1 MSWTGMIAAAMLFAG
16 FSASDVYGVSAAEA
30 SENNETR
37 IIIRYED
44 GKAKMLSG
52 QPGRTM
58 SALGV
63 SSSAVRGVRIH
74 SAGAK
79 RSVSGRFEVVPVTL
93 DAGADRRRILKQ
105 LEDLPGVKYAEF
117 DAPVKICVDPMVG
130 DQYYMSQVNA
140 AGAWTALGNKGN
152 SSFVVVV
159 MDTGIDKIHP
169 DLAGNLWVNA
179 NEIPGNNIDD
189 DGNGFIDDINGW
201 DFWNDDNDPT
211 DDHGHGTHVSGIIAA
226 LENGQGITGIA
237 PNTKIMT
244 FKIMNANG
252 MGGIGDTTIALDLIR
267 EYKTRASNPVD
278 IRAINMSFGGT
289 SGSRSVRE
297 FIEELGGLGIAV
309 FAAAGNDSQD
319 NDIFPQFPAN
329 YDAANLVS
337 VGSLDSA
344 NAHSWFTNYG
354 QASVPVY
361 AYGSDILS
369 TTMGGNYGYM
379 SGTSMATPVALGCF
393 LLGWSADPSMTV
405 YEALTKFHAG
415 LENTTN
421 VPMGRA
427 HAYKAVTTALPSR
440 FAYRMLEHLALFSFP
455 TGESGTTPVPG
466 TVVGRGLGTGTF
478 TINDDALVKGAGDAT
493 TQSVVSRIF
502 TRVASTPYKN
512 LRVNGGKAIR
522 RMLINA
528 PRYQIAQGGFA
539 ANRILAHDGVFVR
552 NGNMLYFV
560 ARDTARSDGLAGVRY
575 FVEYDVEHETWNEYA
590 INNTYNWD
598 IDNTYGMFMKGRYVY
613 LMNSSVNST
622 IIWRFDTEAK
632 VLSPRTI
639 ANIENMSMSAFAWGG
654 GKVWFAGGSSAS
666 PLKDSVGEF
675 NPDTG
680 EVTIRWTLPE
690 RLYYSSMVYRNGK
703 LYIAGGQTAGW
714 DYITSAYVLDT
725 TTGNY
730 RATTLPFAFMK
741 GQLVFGANRLYCLL
755 GNFAAAGD
763 DQMVGRYGNQYMAG
777 YADLTTSGWLGEW
790 KIHPEFIYPK
800 ISNPDGY
807 VFFTGVEGTSL
818 EGTPNRL
825 LYMFSDEP
833 ANEWTVG
840 GFYAPSGTIQPDPVD
855 PDPDPDP
862 QPDPPSPTPTPSSGG
877 GGCNTAVNGFSPSAL
892 LLVIPIAILYGRG
905 KRN

>member
-1 MSWTGMIAAAMLFAG
+1 VKNRAFRNVVHIFEAG
-16 FSASDVYGVSAAEA
+16 FIVFLMFIFCGEAVSMASAAG
-30 SENNETR
+30 NEK
-37 IIIRYED
+37 IIVRYED
-44 GKAKMLSG
+44 STAKRLSTG
-52 QPGRTM
+52 I
-58 SALGV
+58 
-63 SSSAVRGVRIH
+63 SSFSPIQAVRADGIVFALSR
-74 SAGAK
+74 AK

-93 DAGADRRRILKQ
+93 DAGVDRKKILKQ

-117 DAPVKICVDPMVG
+117 DAPIKICADPMVG
-130 DQYYMSQVNA
+130 DQYYLSQVNA
-140 AGAWTALGNKGN
+140 TGAWTALANKGN

-159 MDTGIDKIHP
+159 MDTGIDKTHP

-289 SGSRSVRE
+289 IGSRSVRE

-393 LLGWSADPSMTV
+393 LLGWSVDPTMTV

-427 HAYKAVTTALPSR
+427 HAYKAVTTALPAR
-440 FAYRMLEHLALFSFP
+440 FAYRMREHLALFSFP
-455 TGESGTTPVPG
+455 TTESGTTPVPG

-478 TINDDALVKGAGDAT
+478 TIDDDALVKGAGDAT
-493 TQSVVSRIF
+493 PQFVVSRIF
-502 TRVASTPYKN
+502 TRTANPYKS
-512 LRVNGGKAIR
+512 LRVNGGKAIK

-528 PRYQIAQGGFA
+528 PRHQIAQSGFA
-539 ANRILAHDGVFVR
+539 ANRVLAHDGIFVR

-575 FVEYDVEHETWNEYA
+575 FVEYDVENETWSEYV

-622 IIWRFDTEAK
+622 VIWRFDTESK

-666 PLKDSVGEF
+666 DLKDAVGEF

-680 EVTIRWTLPE
+680 EVTIRWRLPE
-690 RLYYSSMVYRNGK
+690 RLYYSSMAYRNGK

-714 DYITSAYVLDT
+714 DYITSAYVFDT
-725 TTGNY
+725 ATGDY
-730 RATTLPFAFMK
+730 IASRLPFAFMK
-741 GQLVFGANRLYCLL
+741 GQLVFGTNRLYCLL
-755 GNFAAAGD
+755 GNFAAAGGD
-763 DQMVGRYGNQYMAG
+763 STVSRYGNQYMVG

-800 ISNPDGY
+800 VSNPNGY
-807 VFFTGVEGTSL
+807 ALFTNVEGTSL
-818 EGTPNRL
+818 EGTPNRIFYL
-825 LYMFSDEP
+825 FSDEP
-833 ANEWTVG
+833 ANGWVAG
-840 GFYAPSGTIQPDPVD
+840 GYYAPAGTVQPDPSDD
-855 PDPDPDP
+855 PDPEPEPEPDP
-862 QPDPPSPTPTPSSGG
+862 TPQPTPTPTSGG
-877 GGCNTAVNGFSPSAL
+877 GGCNAGFANAPLAVIL
-892 LLVIPIAILYGRG
+892 LSIPLLFLSM
-905 KRN
+905 KR